1 MRYGQYFFESFE
13 QDRHRGEA
21 QRHAHDR
28 ALRAVRVE
36 GRSLPARLGAAILD
50 LVRRERSLAD
60 HPCRLPDGTVGRIA
74 VVQKDGD
81 WTLVCEV
88 V

>member
-1 MRYGQYFFESFE
+1 MRYGQYYFESFE

-28 ALRAVRVE
+28 ALRAARGE
-36 GRSLPARLGAAILD
+36 GRSLPARLGTAILD

-60 HPCRLPDGTVGRIA
+60 GTLDLSGGPR
-74 VVQKDGD
+74 D
-81 WTLVCEV
+81 
-88 V
+88 